1 MSADHQRH
9 LRRGF
14 NWLGGATVLAKVI
27 DFTTILAVLGFLSK
41 QQVGVASL
49 VMSVGMVV
57 EAFNGLGTG
66 DALLQAPSV
75 AKRELDSL
83 FWFILVA
90 SLAMGGLTLLAAPGI
105 GALYGVSGMA
115 AYFVAI
121 AAKQPIVAGAVIPL
135 ALLNR
140 DLRYERIAII
150 NVASTLGA
158 ALTRLALAALGAGAW
173 ALVIGYVASGLYTL
187 IGATVARPFRPGLHF
202 DRADIRHLTRFGTRA
217 AAVNLFEQ
225 IFKNIDF
232 LLVGWFYG
240 TAPLALY
247 RVAFDIA
254 MEPVMAV
261 GTLINR
267 TALPVFARLSGDKA
281 GLTQALT
288 WSLRRLAL
296 LTAPLMVGL
305 ILAADPLT
313 TLIHDDHGGSYAG
326 AALPLKLL
334 AGAALLR
341 AMSQMLTPLMM
352 ASGRPG
358 LAARLSATTLTLL
371 TLGIAAVGVLLPAAS
386 GIIAVSAVWL
396 AIYPPLLIWG
406 GRYLERTWGI
416 KAGGVARTFVLPAVG
431 VAVMAAVVG
440 AVRLLPGAG
449 QPMVGVAIV
458 VVAMAATY
466 AGLFRYD
473 REKKP
478 VS

>member
-1 MSADHQRH
+1 MSDTDHQRH

-49 VMSVGMVV
+49 VISAGMVI
-57 EAFNGLGTG
+57 EAFDGLGTG

-75 AKRELDSL
+75 SKRQLDSL
-83 FWFILVA
+83 FWFIMAAALV
-90 SLAMGGLTLLAAPGI
+90 MGALTLLAAPGFEL
-105 GALYGVSGMA
+105 LYGVPGMA
-115 AYFVAI
+115 AYFI
-121 AAKQPIVAGAVIPL
+121 AVGAKQPLVAAAVIPL

-140 DLRYERIAII
+140 DLRYERIAMV
-150 NVASTLGA
+150 NVAATLGA
-158 ALTRLALAALGAGAW
+158 ALTRLGLAMAGAGAW
-173 ALVIGYVASGLYTL
+173 ALVAGYVASGLYTL
-187 IGATVARPFRPGLHF
+187 VGATLARPFRPGLHF
-202 DRADIRHLTRFGTRA
+202 QRDDIGGLVRFGFRA

-240 TAPLALY
+240 AAPLALY

-267 TALPVFARLSGDKA
+267 TALPVFARMAGNLD
-281 GLTQALT
+281 GLTQSLT

-305 ILAADPLT
+305 ILAADSLT
-313 TLIHDDHGGSYAG
+313 ALIHDDNGASYAA

-341 AMSQMLTPLMM
+341 VTAQLLTPLMM

-358 LAARLSATTLTLL
+358 LAARLSATSLALL
-371 TLGIAAVGVLLPAAS
+371 SAGIVGVGLLLPAAM
-386 GIIAVSAVWL
+386 GIVAVSAVWL
-396 AIYPPLLIWG
+396 ALYPPVLLWG
-406 GRYLERTWGI
+406 AHYLRGTWGI
-416 KAGGVARTFVLPAVG
+416 AAGTVARAFALP
-431 VAVMAAVVG
+431 VAGIVVMATLVWLL
-440 AVRLLPGAG
+440 RLLPGSERPAA
-449 QPMVGVAIV
+449 GVAIV
-458 VVAMAATY
+458 VAAMAAVY
-466 AGLFRYD
+466 GGLFRYD
-473 REKKP
+473 REKP
-478 VS
+478 VN